1 MLQAEDLMQFRQWR
15 CSTPWTLRHSET
27 PGDQNK
33 FNLFSFSWRRKR
45 KKKILEEESKMRGLA
60 C

>member
-1 MLQAEDLMQFRQWR
+1 MFPAGRGLEAVETNGDAPLENVE
-15 CSTPWTLRHSET
+15 TL
-27 PGDQNK
+27 GDQNK
-33 FNLFSFSWRRKR
+33 CSLFSFSWRRKR